1 MPYTGWHAARMRDPD
16 DFIKD
21 GFVTLMEIGGDKTG
35 INLISGK
42 LKGKTTL
49 TEQAYRFSM
58 DKFTESQAKTWLKD
72 HDKKP
77 ISFEPGVKPE
87 KSFNYDDFEFG
98 GVIEEKDLSDYE
110 DNAIKSEL
118 LGDVEYKTFALY
130 LSEVKLKVNDD
141 EKGVF
146 VGAMASQA
154 KDYGNDIIA
163 KEAFDDTLADY
174 KDNEQNI
181 QLYYNH
187 QTMDLPLG
195 IISFKNISQS
205 GKSWNVKGEL
215 NLNTQK
221 GKEVYELMKQGALTD
236 LSIGYIVTDVDFQGK
251 LRIIKSLQLN
261 EVSVVGKGMN
271 KKAKIT
277 SVKSEEQEQNTK
289 KFDISDVENVK
300 TKAEFNETLRK
311 SGSFSNAACEFLAS
325 CFVPKQSKSVAD
337 KGSSDEIKS
346 SLLEIK
352 NILKNL

>member
-1 MPYTGWHAARMRDPD
+1 MPYTGWHAARIRDPG

-21 GFVTLMEIGGDKTG
+21 SFVTLKIGGDKTG
-35 INLISGK
+35 VNLISGK

-77 ISFEPGVKPE
+77 ISFEPGIKPE
-87 KSFNYDDFEFG
+87 KSFNYNAFEFD
-98 GVIEEKDLSDYE
+98 GVIEEKDLPDY
-110 DNAIKSEL
+110 DNNSIKEEL
-118 LGDVEYKTFALY
+118 SGEIEYKTFSLE

-163 KEAFDDTLADY
+163 PEAFDATLADY
-174 KDNEQNI
+174 KDNEQNV

-195 IISFKNISQS
+195 IISFKNIAQR
-205 GKSWNVKGEL
+205 GKNWNVKGEL

-236 LSIGYIVTDVDFQGK
+236 LSIGYYATDVDFQGK
-251 LRIIKSLQLN
+251 VRIIKSLQLN
-261 EVSVVGKGMN
+261 EVSIVGKGMN

-325 CFVPKQSKSVAD
+325 CFVPKRSKSVND
-337 KGSSDEIKS
+337 QGNNGEIKT

>member
-1 MPYTGWHAARMRDPD
+1 MPYPGWHAARMRDPG

-21 GFVTLMEIGGDKTG
+21 SFVTLKIGGDKTG
-35 INLISGK
+35 VNLISGK

-87 KSFNYDDFEFG
+87 KSFNYNDFEFD
-98 GVIEEKDLSDYE
+98 GVIEEKDLPNY
-110 DNAIKSEL
+110 DNNSIKEEL
-118 LGDVEYKTFALY
+118 SGEIEYKTFSLE

-146 VGAMASQA
+146 VGAMASQS
-154 KDYGNDIIA
+154 KDYMNDIIA
-163 KEAFDDTLADY
+163 PEAFDATLADY

-236 LSIGYIVTDVDFQGK
+236 LSIGYYATDVDFQGK
-251 LRIIKSLQLN
+251 VRIIKSLQLN

-277 SVKSEEQEQNTK
+277 SFKSDEQNTN
-289 KFDISDVENVK
+289 KFDVSDVENIK

-325 CFVPKQSKSVAD
+325 CFVPKQSKSVND
-337 KGSSDEIKS
+337 QGNNDEIKT

-352 NILKNL
+352 NILKNLWGN

>member
-21 GFVTLMEIGGDKTG
+21 SFVTLKIGGDKTG

-42 LKGKTTL
+42 LKGGNGKL
-49 TEQAYRFSM
+49 VEQAYRFSM
-58 DKFTESQAKTWLKD
+58 DKFTPEQAKKWLKD

-87 KSFNYDDFEFG
+87 KSFNYDAIEFDG
-98 GVIEEKDLSDYE
+98 EIEEKDLGDYE
-110 DNAIKSEL
+110 DVEAKNNVNEI
-118 LGDVEYKTFALY
+118 EYKTFTLE
-130 LSEVKLKVNDD
+130 LSEVKFKVDDD

-146 VGAMASQA
+146 IGAMASQA
-154 KDYGNDIIA
+154 KDLGNDIIA
-163 KEAFDDTLADY
+163 PEAFDETLADY
-174 KDNEQNI
+174 KKAKQNI

-187 QTMDLPLG
+187 QTMDLPIG
-195 IISFKNISQS
+195 IISFKNVAQDD
-205 GKSWNVKGEL
+205 KNWNVKGEL

-221 GKEVYELMKQGALTD
+221 GNEVYSLMKQGALTD
-236 LSIGYIVTDVDFQGK
+236 LSIGYMVTDADFKGK
-251 LRIIKSLQLN
+251 TRIIKNLQLN

-271 KKAKIT
+271 PKAKIN
-277 SVKSEEQEQNTK
+277 SVKSDEQNTT
-289 KFDISDVENVK
+289 KFDISDVENIK

-325 CFVPKQSKSVAD
+325 CFAPKQSKSVDD
-337 KGSSDEIKS
+337 KGNNNEEIKT

-352 NILKNL
+352 KILKNL